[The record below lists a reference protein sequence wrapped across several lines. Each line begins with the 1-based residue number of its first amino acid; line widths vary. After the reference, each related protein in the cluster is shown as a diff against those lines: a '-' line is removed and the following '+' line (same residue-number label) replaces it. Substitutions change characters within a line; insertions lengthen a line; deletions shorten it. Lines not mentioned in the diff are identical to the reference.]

1 MSKNTDELYSEL
13 TKAKTDK
20 EVKNFYKRNEGE
32 LQHPDAAAYLEQLF
46 REHNLKKA
54 EVIANT
60 GLERTFAYHLLAGTK
75 AFSREKLLIFAIAA
89 QLTLE
94 ETHTL
99 LKYAGEGKLYARDP
113 RDGAIIYALNQK
125 FDIWKTNE
133 FLREM
138 NLPEFVLAD

>member
-1 MSKNTDELYSEL
+1 MSKDTDELYSEL

-20 EVKNFYKRNEGE
+20 ELKSFYKRNEEE
-32 LQHPDAAAYLEQLF
+32 LKHPDAAAYLKQLF

-54 EVIANT
+54 EVIANS
-60 GLERTFAYHLLAGTK
+60 GLERTFAYHLLAGNK
-75 AFSREKLLIFAIAA
+75 AFTRYKLLIFAFAA

-99 LKYAGEGKLYARDP
+99 LKYAGEGKLYARDS

-133 FLREM
+133 FLRET
-138 NLPEFVLAD
+138 NLSEFVLAD

>member
-1 MSKNTDELYSEL
+1 MSKDTDELYSEL
-13 TKAKTDK
+13 TRAKTDK
-20 EVKNFYKRNEGE
+20 EVKSFYKRNEGE

-46 REHNLKKA
+46 REHNLKKS
-54 EVIANT
+54 EVIANS

-75 AFSREKLLIFAIAA
+75 AFTRDKLLIFAIAA

-113 RDGAIIYALNQK
+113 RDSAIIYALNQK
-125 FDIWKTNE
+125 LSIDKTNE
-133 FLREM
+133 FLHG
-138 NLPEFVLAD
+138 LGLAELI